1 MGDTTRL
8 YLVRHGESN
17 AMVDAVVGGHEGCTG
32 LSDLG
37 RRQAEAL
44 RDRLAASGEISA
56 DVLLASILPRAIETA
71 EIIAPSLGGIDVDSH
86 CDLCEQHPGECD
98 GMSWEEAKNQ
108 HDTDSWSPYQPF
120 SPGGEPWAEFMVR
133 AGAALH
139 RVAQEHEGRS
149 IVVACHGGI
158 VHASM
163 VAGLGLPVTSIPP
176 INVDNTSITEWEIT
190 DGRWRLF
197 RFNDAAHLAT
207 L

>member
-1 MGDTTRL
+1 
-8 YLVRHGESN
+8 
-17 AMVDAVVGGHEGCTG
+17 MVDSIVGGHKGCTG
-32 LSDLG
+32 LSELG

-44 RDRLAASGEISA
+44 RDRLAASREIQA
-56 DVLLASILPRAIETA
+56 DVLLASVLPRAVETA
-71 EIIAPSLGGIDVDSH
+71 EILAPALGGLEVDQH

-98 GMSWEEAKNQ
+98 GMSWDEANNQ
-108 HDTDSWSPYQPF
+108 FGTDTWTPFRPF
-120 SPGGEPWAEFMVR
+120 SEGGEAWAEFMVR

-139 RVAQEHEGRS
+139 RVAEEHEGRG

-163 VAGLGLPVTSIPP
+163 VAGLGLPATAIPP
-176 INVDNTSITEWEIT
+176 INVDNTSITEWEIA

-197 RFNDAAHLAT
+197 RFNDAAHLSR